1 MEGLQCQAR
10 WSGEQTRFVCF
21 PVDTGAPSSAV
32 IPLVFTYYVSLEKGQ
47 EMNLLVFKM
56 WVGSGS
62 CVCRK
67 VTCYEAIIK
76 ILRDFC
82 HNKGGNFS
90 PIDSLKFGFQVG
102 NRDT

>member
-1 MEGLQCQAR
+1 MGSKLV
-10 WSGEQTRFVCF
+10 FFCF
-21 PVDTGAPSSAV
+21 PVGTGAPSCAV
-32 IPLVFTYYVSLEKGQ
+32 IPLVFIYYVSLVKGQ

-56 WVGSGS
+56 RVGDGS
-62 CVCRK
+62 CICRK

-90 PIDSLKFGFQVG
+90 PIDSLKFGFQVR